1 MRSAA
6 ICYTVANKFEFA
18 PDLLKEGENEL
29 VLSLPYNATNYE
41 SAKLAASVYVQYDAL
56 RFEIA

>member
-6 ICYTVANKFEFA
+6 ICYNVAHKFEFH
-18 PDLLKEGENEL
+18 PKILKEGENEL

-41 SAKLAASVYVQYDAL
+41 PAQLAESIYVQYDAL
-56 RFEIA
+56 RFEIV